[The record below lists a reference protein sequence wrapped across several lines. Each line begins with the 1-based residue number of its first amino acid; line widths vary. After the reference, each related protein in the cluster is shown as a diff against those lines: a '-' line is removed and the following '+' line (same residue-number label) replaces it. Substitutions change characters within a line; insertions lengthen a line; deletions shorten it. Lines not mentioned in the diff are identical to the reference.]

1 MSETPSW
8 LSEFFQADNSICLE
22 SVLKGD
28 YDQVSQ
34 GLFSPLVVPAS
45 MGQWPFVL
53 PLKTKSGRELFFYGG
68 AQNARKLSELRS
80 VMRAFLGTADV
91 SPDLPLIKQPETIAE
106 QALLKRSPQGII
118 KVTLLDQSD
127 APAKKRVYQAFAKLL
142 ELYEERPDITVDLIR
157 PTGRILRDFFSAC
170 SVRDGAAAF
179 SFYEELKG
187 SGRVSRRNLLSLE
200 LQALAAGKQWQDI
213 LDHSQLSDL
222 LQGRVPIR
230 VTILLLRAMGHSGL
244 YDLCDSHGLSG
255 PAIDSAREMCSRLG
269 PLFLSPPAI
278 ESSSSFEDDWKIW
291 AVGASVVG
299 TPGYSKDVPDF
310 IDRDWLASLAEWTG
324 TTSEKVE
331 PSNVPTITPKTD
343 DLNAATQLLQQSL
356 TASPSE
362 LEEIVAQIEALP
374 EETLARLEQFPR
386 LSELWGSLKAERR
399 ASDGGWSSWVEQIT
413 QPGPDIGA
421 LEQECINSSPY
432 WTSDTFD
439 PDQIRDLLE
448 SNNVEE
454 IGIML
459 RNILPILLSWL
470 DEREIPCTATF
481 WGVWANFL
489 ALDDVVTHQDVV
501 IAENIL
507 TNFLEQPH
515 TRNEYKQV
523 VEAVEL
529 LWEKGS
535 SVSNY
540 CSMLDV
546 VELLLESSCPDT
558 ATLNKLWQST
568 QAFSLQ
574 KWNRL
579 EAAQQ
584 HLSKSLACEILGEE
598 CLASYPNE
606 SSAEDSE
613 KTADVGPDL
622 GGKLV
627 AIYTLTEGAGRRAKA
642 ILEGLFKGLSV
653 ETNSDHVA
661 TSSLTTL
668 AKKADYFIFSA
679 NSSKHQA
686 FYPVSKIRS
695 DLIYP
700 QGKGSSSI
708 INAFLTQVA
717 S

>member
-1 MSETPSW
+1 MSEAPIW
-8 LSEFFQADNSICLE
+8 LSDFFHADNSICLE

-34 GLFSPLVVPAS
+34 GLFSPLVGRAS

-68 AQNARKLSELRS
+68 AQNARKLSELRC
-80 VMRAFLGTADV
+80 VMRAFLGSADV
-91 SPDLPLIKQPETIAE
+91 SPDLPVIKQPETIAE

-179 SFYEELKG
+179 RFYEELKG

-255 PAIDSAREMCSRLG
+255 PAIDSARAMCSRLG
-269 PLFLSPPAI
+269 PLFRSPPAL
-278 ESSSSFEDDWKIW
+278 ESSSSFENDWKIW
-291 AVGASVVG
+291 AIGASVVG
-299 TPGYSKDVPDF
+299 TPGYSENLPEF
-310 IDRDWLASLAEWTG
+310 IDRGWLASLAEWTG
-324 TTSEKVE
+324 TSETEETSSVLT
-331 PSNVPTITPKTD
+331 VTPKLD
-343 DLNAATQLLQQSL
+343 DLNAVTKLLQQSL

-362 LEEIVAQIEALP
+362 LEQIVAQIEALP
-374 EETLARLEQFPR
+374 DEVLSRLEQFPR

-399 ASDGGWSSWVEQIT
+399 ASDGGWSSWIEQIT
-413 QPGPDIGA
+413 QPGPDIDA

-439 PDQIRDLLE
+439 SGQIRDLLE

-470 DEREIPCTATF
+470 DEREISCTATF

-515 TRNEYKQV
+515 TRDEYKQV

-558 ATLNKLWQST
+558 AVLSKLWQSI

-579 EAAQQ
+579 ETAQQ
-584 HLSKSLACEILGEE
+584 HLSKSIAREVLGEE
-598 CLASYPNE
+598 CLASYPSE
-606 SSAEDSE
+606 TSADESE
-613 KTADVGPDL
+613 KTADVAPDL

-642 ILEGLFKGLSV
+642 VLEGLFEGLSV

-668 AKKADYFIFSA
+668 AKKSDYFIFSA

-700 QGKGSSSI
+700 EGKGSSSI
-708 INAFLTQVA
+708 INAFLSKVL

>member
-1 MSETPSW
+1 MSEAPIW
-8 LSEFFQADNSICLE
+8 LSDFFHAGNSICLE
-22 SVLKGD
+22 SVLKGE

-34 GLFSPLVVPAS
+34 SLFSPLVVPAS

-53 PLKTKSGRELFFYGG
+53 PLKPKSGRELFFYGG
-68 AQNARKLSELRS
+68 AQNATKLSELRS
-80 VMRAFLGTADV
+80 VMRAFLGSADV
-91 SPDLPLIKQPETIAE
+91 SADLPIIKQSETIAE
-106 QALLKRSPQGII
+106 QALLKRSRQGII

-127 APAKKRVYQAFAKLL
+127 VPAKKRVYQAFAKLL

-170 SVRDGAAAF
+170 SVQDGSAAF

-187 SGRVSRRNLLSLE
+187 SGKVSRRNLLSLE
-200 LQALAAGKQWQDI
+200 LQAFATGKQWHDI

-230 VTILLLRAMGHSGL
+230 VTILLLRAIGHSGL

-255 PAIDSAREMCSRLG
+255 EAIDSARAICNRLS
-269 PLFLSPPAI
+269 PLFRSPPAI

-299 TPGYSKDVPDF
+299 TPGYSKDVPAF

-374 EETLARLEQFPR
+374 EETLARVEQFPR
-386 LSELWGSLKAERR
+386 LNELWSSLKAERL
-399 ASDGGWSSWVEQIT
+399 ASDGGWSSWIEQIA
-413 QPGPDIGA
+413 QSDPDIGA
-421 LEQECINSSPY
+421 LEQECIHGSPY

-439 PDQIRDLLE
+439 PIQIRDLLE
-448 SNNVEE
+448 SNNAEA

-459 RNILPILLSWL
+459 RNMLPILLSWL
-470 DEREIPCTATF
+470 EEREISCTANF
-481 WGVWANFL
+481 WSVWAEFL
-489 ALDDVVTHQDVV
+489 ALDEVVTHQDVM

-507 TNFLEQPH
+507 TNFLGQPH
-515 TRNEYKQV
+515 TKDEYKQV
-523 VEAVEL
+523 VAAVEI

-546 VELLLESSCPDT
+546 VELLLASSCPNT
-558 ATLNKLWQST
+558 AILNKLWQSI

-584 HLSKSLACEILGEE
+584 HLSKNIACEILGEE
-598 CLASYPNE
+598 CLASYPSE
-606 SSAEDSE
+606 SPTDESE
-613 KTADVGPDL
+613 ETADVGPDL
-622 GGKLV
+622 GGKFV
-627 AIYTLTEGAGRRAKA
+627 AIYTLTEGAGRRAKEV
-642 ILEGLFKGLSV
+642 LEGLFKGLRV

-708 INAFLTQVA
+708 IDAFL
-717 S
+717 SKLS